1 MTLELLGIVVR
12 LVAALAMGAV
22 IGLER
27 QWRARAA
34 GLRTNA
40 LVALG
45 SALFVVMGAVGFAD
59 VGAGSDPTRVA
70 AQVVSGIG
78 FLGAGVIMKQGSSVT
93 GINTAA
99 TLWASAAVGAL
110 CGSGLLLV
118 GLLGTVGVVLANM
131 LLRPLGRRLDRHGG
145 TVRPGESDGTEY
157 TFEVHCRRDDE
168 VFVRAIVFDA
178 VHTDHFLVR
187 SVGATDQPDDEVV
200 ITAVLDTCSRDDEK
214 LEAAIAQVIK
224 TPEVIGV
231 RWSAERL
238 GTAD

>member
-1 MTLELLGIVVR
+1 MTLELLGIAVR
-12 LVAALAMGAV
+12 LVAALAMGAI

-45 SALFVVMGAVGFAD
+45 SALFVVMGAVGFA
-59 VGAGSDPTRVA
+59 ASGSDPTRVA

-131 LLRPLGRRLDRHGG
+131 LLRPLGRQLDRRGAAA
-145 TVRPGESDGTEY
+145 RPGESDGTEY

-187 SVGATDQPDDEVV
+187 SIGATDQPDDEVV
-200 ITAVLDTCSRDDEK
+200 ITAVLDAYVRDDEK
-214 LEAAIAQVIK
+214 LEVAIAQVIK

-238 GTAD
+238 GTTD